1 MKKVLLTIATVLM
14 LVSITKANHDE
25 SQLNLR
31 FYDYRL
37 SVVELDNQI
46 FENPISEFYLNNI
59 ESGRHFIKVWE
70 FNEHFQYGCTSQPMR
85 LLFRGNIDI
94 PRNSIVNA
102 LVTRNRNLK
111 VVSVLPI
118 PTFCEPAPICYNSNA
133 YYAPINCL
141 SGNEFEAIK
150 HTINNRPFDSTKLQI
165 AKEAV
170 SKNRMNSYQVA
181 ELVQLLTFESN
192 KLELAKFGYQF
203 VLDPKN
209 YYVIYNEFTF
219 DSSINE
225 LSAFIGRRS

>member
-1 MKKVLLTIATVLM
+1 MKKALLTIATVLL
-14 LVSITKANHDE
+14 LVSITKANHDD

-37 SVVELDNQI
+37 IVVELDNEI
-46 FENPISEFYLNNI
+46 FENPTSEFSLNYI
-59 ESGRHFIKVWE
+59 ESGRHYIKVWE
-70 FNEHFQYGCTSQPMR
+70 FNEHFQYGCSSQPMR

-111 VVSVLPI
+111 VVSILPI
-118 PTFCEPAPICYNSNA
+118 PTFCEPAPICYNNSP

-141 SGNEFEAIK
+141 SRNELEALK
-150 HTINNRPFDSTKLQI
+150 YTINNRPFDSGKLQI
-165 AKEAV
+165 AKQAV

-181 ELVQLLTFESN
+181 ELMQLLTFESN
-192 KLELAKFGYQF
+192 KLELAKFAYQF
-203 VLDPKN
+203 VIDPKN

-219 DSSINE
+219 DSSVNE